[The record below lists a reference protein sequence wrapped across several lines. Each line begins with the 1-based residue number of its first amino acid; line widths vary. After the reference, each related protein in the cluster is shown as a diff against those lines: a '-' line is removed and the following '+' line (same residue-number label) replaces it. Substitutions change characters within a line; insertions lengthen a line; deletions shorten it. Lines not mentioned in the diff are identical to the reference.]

1 MEAIRAMR
9 RPYEHKI
16 PNEGDAVD
24 RTDREILACLQED
37 ATMPV
42 AEIARRV
49 GLSSTPCWRRI
60 QKLEESKVIRARVAL
75 LDSRKL
81 NVGTT
86 AFVSIRTNQH
96 SLEWLERFAAAVR
109 EMPEV
114 VEVYRMSGEIDY
126 LLRVVVPD
134 IDAYD
139 RFYKKLIARI
149 QLSDVSSSFAM
160 EQIKYTTALPLD
172 YA

>member
-1 MEAIRAMR
+1 M
-9 RPYEHKI
+9 
-16 PNEGDAVD
+16 DA
-24 RTDREILACLQED
+24 TDRQILACLQED

-60 QKLEESKVIRARVAL
+60 QKLEEAKVIRARVAL
-75 LDSRKL
+75 LDSKRV

-86 AFVSIRTNQH
+86 AFVSVRTNQH
-96 SLEWLERFAAAVR
+96 SVEWLERFAAVVR

-114 VEVYRMSGEIDY
+114 VEFYRMSGAVDY

-134 IDAYD
+134 IEAYD
-139 RFYKKLIARI
+139 RFYKRLIARI
-149 QLSDVSSSFAM
+149 ELSDVSSSFAM

>member
-1 MEAIRAMR
+1 MAMD
-9 RPYEHKI
+9 
-16 PNEGDAVD
+16 G
-24 RTDREILACLQED
+24 TDRAILACLQED

-60 QKLEESKVIRARVAL
+60 QKLEEAKVIRARVAL
-75 LDSRKL
+75 LDRAQL
-81 NVGTT
+81 NVGVTV
-86 AFVSIRTNQH
+86 FVSVRTNQH
-96 SLEWLERFAAAVR
+96 SVAWLERFAAAVADL
-109 EMPEV
+109 PEV
-114 VEVYRMSGEIDY
+114 VEFYRMSGEIDY

-134 IDAYD
+134 IAAYD
-139 RFYKKLIARI
+139 RFYRKLIAKI
-149 QLSDVSSSFAM
+149 ELSDVSSSFAM

>member
-1 MEAIRAMR
+1 
-9 RPYEHKI
+9 
-16 PNEGDAVD
+16 VD

-60 QKLEESKVIRARVAL
+60 QKLEESKIIRARVAL

-81 NVGTT
+81 NVGMT

-96 SLEWLERFAAAVR
+96 SLEWLERFAEAVR
-109 EMPEV
+109 GMPEV
-114 VEVYRMSGEIDY
+114 VELYRMSGEIDY

-139 RFYKKLIARI
+139 RFYKKLISKI

>member
-1 MEAIRAMR
+1 V
-9 RPYEHKI
+9 
-16 PNEGDAVD
+16 DA
-24 RTDREILACLQED
+24 TDRAILACLQED

-60 QKLEESKVIRARVAL
+60 QKLEEAKVIRARVAL
-75 LDSRKL
+75 LDRRQL
-81 NVGTT
+81 NVGVTV
-86 AFVSIRTNQH
+86 FVSVRTNQH
-96 SLEWLERFAAAVR
+96 SVAWLERFAAAVADL
-109 EMPEV
+109 PEV
-114 VEVYRMSGEIDY
+114 VEFYRMSGEIDY

-134 IDAYD
+134 IAAYD
-139 RFYKKLIARI
+139 RFYRKLIAKI
-149 QLSDVSSSFAM
+149 ELSDVSSSFAM

>member
-1 MEAIRAMR
+1 
-9 RPYEHKI
+9 
-16 PNEGDAVD
+16 VD
-24 RTDREILACLQED
+24 QTDREILACLQAD

-60 QKLEESKVIRARVAL
+60 QKLEESKIIRGRVAL

-81 NVGTT
+81 NVGMT
-86 AFVSIRTNQH
+86 AFVSVRTNQH
-96 SLEWLERFAAAVR
+96 SLEWLRAFDAAVS

-114 VEVYRMSGEIDY
+114 VELYRMSGEIDY

-149 QLSDVSSSFAM
+149 ELSDVSSSFAM